1 MRTSEQINDLAA
13 ALAKAQGEMKNAV
26 FDKVNPHFKNKYATL
41 AAIRDAITP
50 TLTKN
55 GISVIQP
62 TVMGEGV
69 LVVTTR
75 LMHSSGQ
82 WIESEYPIIND
93 TNKPQ
98 AMGSALTYARRYSLA
113 AICGIASD
121 EDDDANAAQDHGN
134 GKAPAKNGN
143 GKIDMNIHEPI
154 ERGAGEPFADIEG
167 VAGRPKFRGNT
178 KGGVP
183 NTAPDEYL
191 FVQAAM
197 RAQRTVQDL
206 DDWGNDPANQAAIA
220 ALPAEWVQHARN
232 EFKDRRHDLQ
242 RAAA

>member
-1 MRTSEQINDLAA
+1 MKTSEQINELAK
-13 ALAKAQGEMKNAV
+13 ALAIAQGEMKNAV

-143 GKIDMNIHEPI
+143 GKMDLAVKTPD
-154 ERGAGEPFADIEG
+154 ERGPDTPFPEITG
-167 VAGRPKFRGNT
+167 QAGRPKY
-178 KGGVP
+178 KGDK
-183 NTAPDEYL
+183 NDAPTEYL
-191 FVQAAM
+191 FLQSTI
-197 RAQRTVQDL
+197 RALRTENDL
-206 DDWGNDPANQAAIA
+206 LDWIADETNKAAINKLPADWIPDFREEYKDRLA
-220 ALPAEWVQHARN
+220 AL
-232 EFKDRRHDLQ
+232 
-242 RAAA
+242 RAAG